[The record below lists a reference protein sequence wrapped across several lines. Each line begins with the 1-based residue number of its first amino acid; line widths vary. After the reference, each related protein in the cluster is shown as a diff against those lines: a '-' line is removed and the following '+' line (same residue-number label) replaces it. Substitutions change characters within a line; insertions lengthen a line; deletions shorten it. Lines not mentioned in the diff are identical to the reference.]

1 MASLPLIVFLGLIGF
16 ATGLFGCFKPNQQ
29 YSTCASCTPTCG
41 NQNPAPC
48 DNTGCT
54 RGCGCSQGY
63 VQDDYGGCI
72 QPRDCKKVIV
82 GSANAVAM
90 KDTVVDTAASRR
102 AATADLVNVTVTRG
116 KIITET
122 VTVDVSA
129 SEASSGTNTAI
140 AFPKTCVQGRK
151 AAERTRNGPT
161 KRKFSRDVAKH
172 RIVWI
177 HCPSTVP
184 CTQRLE
190 VAFAKKAM

>member
-1 MASLPLIVFLGLIGF
+1 LVLLQDFSAASNRISSTALALRALQRAETRIRLR
-16 ATGLFGCFKPNQQ
+16 ATIRDALEDAAVRKD
-29 YSTCASCTPTCG
+29 TCKTITAAAY
-41 NQNPAPC
+41 NREIA
-48 DNTGCT
+48 
-54 RGCGCSQGY
+54 
-63 VQDDYGGCI
+63 
-72 QPRDCKKVIV
+72 KKVIV